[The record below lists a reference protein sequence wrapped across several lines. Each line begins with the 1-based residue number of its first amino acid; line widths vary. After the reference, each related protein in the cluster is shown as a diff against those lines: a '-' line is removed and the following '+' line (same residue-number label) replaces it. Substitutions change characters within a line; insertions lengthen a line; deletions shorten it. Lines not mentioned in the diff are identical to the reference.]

1 MNTNI
6 KMSDH
11 ARSQAQKRCVDPVT
25 IDYLIEFGASSHC
38 GGGCTRLYFNGNAR
52 KRLRG
57 SIERTEY
64 AQLEKKLDCFLVLN
78 EQQSVVITVG
88 HQFKKIKMH

>member
-6 KMSDH
+6 KMSGH
-11 ARSQAQKRCVDPVT
+11 ASTQAQRRCIDPVT
-25 IDYLIEFGASSHC
+25 IDYLIQFGASSHC

-57 SIERTEY
+57 VIERTEY
-64 AQLEKKLDCFLVLN
+64 AQMEKKLDCFLVLDQ
-78 EQQSVVITVG
+78 QQSVVVTVG
-88 HQFKKIKMH
+88 HQFKNIKTQ